1 MWIRDST
8 LIIHNEDTPG
18 CIAEVTMSLAL
29 RRINIAS
36 MQVFRAAVG
45 RYAVMVLECDSHIPH
60 TLEQQLAVM
69 PGDVYK
75 RPLRARVRPFRADA
89 GRQNALRGGKET
101 RMRPKRARAS
111 QPCAP

>member
-1 MWIRDST
+1 MQ
-8 LIIHNEDTPG
+8 PG
-18 CIAEVTMSLAL
+18 VSMSLAL

-69 PGDVYK
+69 PGLLKVTCLNVDE
-75 RPLRARVRPFRADA
+75 PE
-89 GRQNALRGGKET
+89 GMEE
-101 RMRPKRARAS
+101 
-111 QPCAP
+111 